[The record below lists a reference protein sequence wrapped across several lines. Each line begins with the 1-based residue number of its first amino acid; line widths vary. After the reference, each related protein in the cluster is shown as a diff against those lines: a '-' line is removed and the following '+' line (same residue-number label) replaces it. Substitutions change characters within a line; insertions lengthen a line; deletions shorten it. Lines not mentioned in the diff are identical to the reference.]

1 MGSGVAF
8 FGSFEGFGNQLAI
21 GFLEKY
27 FDATFGF
34 FELLLTFA
42 READAF
48 FKKLHG
54 VVEGELR
61 AFEFADYF
69 FEASEGAFEIGFFCG
84 NCFRLFGSELI
95 QLGSSKSASIILSKT
110 QLPCSVSLFFVIDT
124 RVRRAKVFYGR
135 VKNRNKTTFDRDR
148 EI

>member
-1 MGSGVAF
+1 MGLGVAF
-8 FGSFEGFGNQLAI
+8 FGSFEEFGNQLAI

-54 VVEGELR
+54 VVKGELR
-61 AFEFADYF
+61 AFQFADYF
-69 FEASEGAFEIGFFCG
+69 FQASEGAFKVGFFCG
-84 NCFRLFGSELI
+84 NCFGLFGSELI
-95 QLGSSKSASIILSKT
+95 QVGSSKSA
-110 QLPCSVSLFFVIDT
+110 LFV
-124 RVRRAKVFYGR
+124 
-135 VKNRNKTTFDRDR
+135 
-148 EI
+148 